1 MVCRRGGLPDFW
13 TLGPLVLWTICLAAC
28 APNHLPDQDLRI
40 LTAQPSAKMPPGD
53 LWKDFEKDVVA
64 ARAQYFGQAID
75 LSGRITSIEADT
87 SKGRMNK
94 KIREGRDQR
103 IPYMLI
109 VGDRDV
115 ENGTVSVRLRTDE
128 DLGAMPVGGFIDMAK
143 HVIDHKLMSLQ

>member
-1 MVCRRGGLPDFW
+1 MERFIGIIIEHFDGAFPVWLSPVQARIIPVADSHNEYAQS
-13 TLGPLVLWTICLAAC
+13 VKAKLAA
-28 APNHLPDQDLRI
+28 QGI
-40 LTAQPSAKMPPGD
+40 
-53 LWKDFEKDVVA
+53 
-64 ARAQYFGQAID
+64 RA
-75 LSGRITSIEADT
+75 EADT

-109 VGDRDV
+109 VGDRDI